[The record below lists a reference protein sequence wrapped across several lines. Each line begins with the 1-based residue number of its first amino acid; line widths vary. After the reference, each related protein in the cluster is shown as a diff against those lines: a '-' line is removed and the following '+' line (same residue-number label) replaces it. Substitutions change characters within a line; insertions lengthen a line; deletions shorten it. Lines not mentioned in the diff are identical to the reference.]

1 MIAVP
6 PGSTVAWRPVD
17 LPLPDGRPGFGY
29 VVLEELVG
37 RLALL
42 RRWPWPEVDQYGRLV
57 WTGGSE
63 QDSVAAAIDIDVLR
77 AQLYTPNRLRRR
89 PRCGDTFA
97 VQEAA
102 GWPDPEQSDPERSD
116 TEQPDTE
123 QPDTEREVTD
133 LRALFAGDVYDISA
147 DAREAAKLAYHAGLG
162 AVPTAEKVDPDIRA
176 QQAETLRA
184 RAARPLRPLR
194 VSAPPRASR

>member
-1 MIAVP
+1 MTAAP

-17 LPLPDGRPGFGY
+17 LPLPGGQPGFGY

-42 RRWPWPEVDQYGRLV
+42 RRWPWPEVDQCGRLV

-63 QDSVAAAIDIDVLR
+63 QDSVAAAIDVDLLR
-77 AQLYTPNRLRRR
+77 AQLYLPNRLRRR

-97 VQEAA
+97 VQGPAA
-102 GWPDPEQSDPERSD
+102 GGWSEADHSNADHSD
-116 TEQPDTE
+116 TEQ
-123 QPDTEREVTD
+123 EVTD
-133 LRALFAGDVYDISA
+133 LRSLFAGEVYDISA

-162 AVPTAEKVDPDIRA
+162 AVPAAETVDADLRE
-176 QQAETLRA
+176 QQAETLRT

-194 VSAPPRASR
+194 ISAPPRAPR